1 MVKRAVVDCVA
12 VQLSFMAAYFMR
24 LMILNFSYPEE
35 PIAPLLDIFI
45 FSYLKSSLLVGGVL
59 LAAFLIA
66 GFYTNSRMVRSF
78 RLFWISLVVAVGYGI
93 FAGFAFILNNWFQI
107 PRGVIPLGW
116 LFTLASIS
124 GLRVASTMRIFD
136 IRVTRSMLL
145 RLAADCVVVQLAF
158 LAAYG
163 MRLAILSF
171 TFPDEPLLPLA
182 YNFMSSYVRSFMLV
196 GGVML
201 AAFSVAGFYT
211 GGRMYRSFR
220 LFWIGLVVAAGYG
233 IFAGFAFLL
242 NNWFQIPRGVFP
254 LGWLFTLVSI
264 SGMRVASMT
273 WASVLKAEGRLLG
286 RPEAQDNRVNS
297 VLVIGGA
304 GYIGSA
310 LIPRLM
316 KGGTTFGFSTCSCGG
331 QTPLGSGSTI
341 LGWKW

>member
-1 MVKRAVVDCVA
+1 MRIFHVRVTPSMVKRAVVDCVA

-107 PRGVIPLGW
+107 PRGV
-116 LFTLASIS
+116 
-124 GLRVASTMRIFD
+124 
-136 IRVTRSMLL
+136 
-145 RLAADCVVVQLAF
+145 
-158 LAAYG
+158 
-163 MRLAILSF
+163 
-171 TFPDEPLLPLA
+171 
-182 YNFMSSYVRSFMLV
+182 
-196 GGVML
+196 
-201 AAFSVAGFYT
+201 
-211 GGRMYRSFR
+211 
-220 LFWIGLVVAAGYG
+220 
-233 IFAGFAFLL
+233 
-242 NNWFQIPRGVFP
+242 FP